1 MDCLLLLGSLVHDPE
16 SRISS
21 DGKKAVFTI
30 AVNSKYKVN
39 NECKINFFD
48 CEAYGELAEEVIS
61 KCKKGNYISVSG
73 YLDSNIIEH
82 GNKKQYVISIIA
94 QRVSIVK

>member
-1 MDCLLLLGSLVHDPE
+1 MDSLLLLGRLVHDPE

-21 DGKKAVFTI
+21 DNKKAVFTI
-30 AVNSKYKVN
+30 AVNSKHKVN

-61 KCKKGNYISVSG
+61 KCKKGNYISVRG
-73 YLDSNIIEH
+73 YLDSNIIER
-82 GNKKQYVISIIA
+82 GNEKQYVISIIA